1 MSNEIWVVADM
12 KIDGSI
18 RKVSFEVLSEA
29 RRSMQAKLG
38 GVVCGVL
45 MGDGVTEKAGEL
57 AKYGADKVY
66 VVDNPNLK
74 DFVPDGYV
82 KALSQ
87 LIDKHQPQIVLAGNT
102 AFTEDYVPRV
112 AARTGSGLAMEA
124 IEVGLTEDN
133 RLRVRRYSHSSKAI
147 SDVEFHSG
155 NVMMATIRPNTYKE
169 EEVSSSPEVVSEQ
182 VDISDDDIKTKVVEL
197 KTKMSDR
204 PELTEAQRVVSG
216 GRGLGSEENFKHI
229 YELADVLGA
238 AAGATRAAVDAGYCP
253 YDMQVG
259 QTGKA
264 VSPELYF
271 AVAISGA
278 VQHFSGMGT
287 SKVIVSINKDPETPI
302 FQKSDY
308 GICGDLFEVLPVL
321 TDELKGALAEG

>member
-1 MSNEIWVVADM
+1 MNNEIWVVADM

-18 RKVSFEVLSEA
+18 RKVSFEALSEA
-29 RRSMQAKLG
+29 RRSMQEKIG
-38 GVVCGVL
+38 GTVCGVL
-45 MGDGVTEKAGEL
+45 MGDGVTEKAQEL
-57 AKYGADKVY
+57 GKYGADKVY
-66 VVDNPNLK
+66 VVDDPKLK
-74 DFVPDGYV
+74 DFTPDGYV
-82 KALSQ
+82 KALSE
-87 LIDKHQPQIVLAGNT
+87 LINKHRPQVVLAGNT

-124 IEVGLTEDN
+124 IEVGLTDDN
-133 RLRVRRYSHSSKAI
+133 RLKVKRYSHSSKAI
-147 SDVEFHSG
+147 SEVEFHSDI
-155 NVMMATIRPNTYKE
+155 VMMATIRPNTYKE
-169 EEVSSSPEVVSEQ
+169 EEFSLSPEVIAEQ
-182 VDISDDDIKTKVVEL
+182 IDISDDDIKIKVVEL
-197 KTKMSDR
+197 KTKLSDR

-216 GRGLGSEENFKHI
+216 GRGLGSEENFKYI
-229 YELADVLGA
+229 YELANVLGA

-264 VSPELYF
+264 VSPTLYF

-321 TDELKGALAEG
+321 TEELKSALAD